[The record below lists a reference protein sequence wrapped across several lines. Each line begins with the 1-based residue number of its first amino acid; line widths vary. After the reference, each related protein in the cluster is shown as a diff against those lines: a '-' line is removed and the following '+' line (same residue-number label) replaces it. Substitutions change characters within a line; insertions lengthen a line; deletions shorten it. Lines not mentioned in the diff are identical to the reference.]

1 MRTGMERSNPN
12 CPAKT
17 SSSCPRFWA
26 FVFDLRG
33 NVESI
38 DLMLI
43 AAVVM
48 LGLVAG
54 FGVVRDGV
62 ISEFSDVSGSMQDF
76 NQQFSFRGV
85 SIGSAT
91 TTGSHYS
98 DSLDFCD
105 SPEDSPGAADNCIV
119 FDLSPFNETQPG
131 VNILL
136 NPGFEQLDPSEAV
149 RRFRSGSPT
158 GYQFNED
165 DIPGWQTTA
174 TDGLIEVWESG
185 FLGVDS
191 QSGDYFVELNATQ
204 ASQIYREIDVFPGTT
219 FMWSIWHRGRS
230 GVDVADVLIGP
241 SGMQTVQATMSTGTA
256 GWVNYTGTY
265 TAPTG
270 VTTVRIGFEAV
281 STSGGNPSSGNLL
294 DILEIFYQ

>member
-17 SSSCPRFWA
+17 SSCCPRHWA
-26 FVFDLRG
+26 FAFDLRG

-76 NQQFSFRGV
+76 NQQFAFRGV

-91 TTGSHYS
+91 TTGSNFS
-98 DSLDFCD
+98 DGLDFCD
-105 SPEDSPGAADNCIV
+105 SPDDSADVADNCIV
-119 FDLSPFNETQPG
+119 FDLSPFDETQPG
-131 VNILL
+131 VNILI

-149 RRFRSGSPT
+149 RRFSSGSPT
-158 GYQFNED
+158 GYQFNQD
-165 DIPGWQTTA
+165 DVPGWQTTA

-191 QSGDYFVELNATQ
+191 QEGDYFVELNATQ

-241 SGMQTVQATMSTGTA
+241 SGMPTVQATMSTGTA

-265 TAPTG
+265 TAPPG

-294 DILEIFYQ
+294 DNLEIFYQ